1 MRGTFVSTLVEL
13 ATEDERIVLLTADL
27 GFTVVEPFAE
37 RFPDRFFNVGVAEQ
51 NMVGIATGLAEAGYV
66 PYVYSIATFASLRP
80 YEFIRNGPVHHRLPV
95 RVVGVGGGF
104 DYGTNGPSHHALED
118 LAVMRVQ
125 PGLAVLAPGDF
136 EQARAALLAAHALP
150 GPVYFRL
157 GKDDSA
163 RVDGLGGR
171 FRLGRAETIGSGG
184 DVLLVTTGSIARNA
198 VAAAGALAAIGIDAT
213 VVVAASV
220 SPPPADDLADA
231 LERFDAA
238 VTVEAHY
245 VDGGLG
251 SLVCEVAA
259 EHGLPCRVVRCGVRE
274 LQPGRSGSEAYL
286 NETHGLSV
294 EKLVATCTSVAS
306 VRERL

>member
-1 MRGTFVSTLVEL
+1 MLV
-13 ATEDERIVLLTADL
+13 AA
-27 GFTVVEPFAE
+27 
-37 RFPDRFFNVGVAEQ
+37 
-51 NMVGIATGLAEAGYV
+51 
-66 PYVYSIATFASLRP
+66 SISPRP
-80 YEFIRNGPVHHRLPV
+80 
-95 RVVGVGGGF
+95 
-104 DYGTNGPSHHALED
+104 TED
-118 LAVMRVQ
+118 LA
-125 PGLAVLAPGDF
+125 
-136 EQARAALLAAHALP
+136 E
-150 GPVYFRL
+150 
-157 GKDDSA
+157 
-163 RVDGLGGR
+163 
-171 FRLGRAETIGSGG
+171 
-184 DVLLVTTGSIARNA
+184 
-198 VAAAGALAAIGIDAT
+198 
-213 VVVAASV
+213 
-220 SPPPADDLADA
+220 A